1 MIAESE
7 SRVNP
12 NSNCLEGKR
21 CPTCGS
27 YGPFEVVVKMR
38 VLLRDS
44 GICSV
49 QDPATEYDD
58 DAYTT
63 CRSCG
68 RQGRFGDF
76 AG

>member
-1 MIAESE
+1 MIVEGGHK
-7 SRVNP
+7 VNP
-12 NSNCLEGKR
+12 NTNCLEGKR

-38 VLLRDS
+38 VLLCDN
-44 GICSV
+44 GIGSA

-58 DAYTT
+58 NAYTT

-76 AG
+76 AE